1 MISLRTFAHHFP
13 RQWKKEEQG
22 EEKMR
27 QIPQR
32 PPMVMID
39 EGLACDDR
47 HIVTGF
53 RVDTGNV
60 FGQHGILTEPGL
72 IENITQAAAS

>member
-1 MISLRTFAHHFP
+1 
-13 RQWKKEEQG
+13 
-22 EEKMR
+22 
-27 QIPQR
+27 
-32 PPMVMID
+32 MVMID

-47 HIVTGF
+47 HIVTGP

-60 FGQHGILTEPGL
+60 FGQHGILTESGL

>member
-1 MISLRTFAHHFP
+1 
-13 RQWKKEEQG
+13 
-22 EEKMR
+22 
-27 QIPQR
+27 
-32 PPMVMID
+32 MVMID

-60 FGQHGILTEPGL
+60 FGQHGIFTEPGL
-72 IENITQAAAS
+72 IENIVQTAADRTGWLAFKKAPAKNHG